1 MMTDN
6 SDNGSYSD
14 DSFEGHDSFAS
25 LGGDE
30 DEDDE
35 AYREGRNQMAR
46 QQVEESRAKSS
57 QRGLIKGN
65 DFRFKKSGLQG
76 TTLDL
81 IAE

>member
-1 MMTDN
+1 MTDN

-46 QQVEESRAKSS
+46 QQVEESRAKNA
-57 QRGLIKGN
+57 QRGMLKGN